1 VKRTIAAV
9 TLCWC
14 MSPSGAWAV
23 DWAINSTL
31 SESVEFNDNLYM
43 RSMLAGGAFGS
54 YSTITTNAI
63 ARTSDSEFDFNGS
76 INYRKYFGPG
86 AEGAPT
92 ESLAGTMRGHY
103 ETKGETPGDSS
114 YLDVSWNRQNTS
126 FALLGELGVTTPVNG
141 DIERT
146 TIGGGIVRSLTN
158 LDTLNL
164 SAHSSFTDYDPAG
177 AGTAF
182 TDTTANATWRHKVS
196 SIASFN
202 VSSDAE
208 LLDFSDAT
216 STSANTREWLFR
228 ETAGADL
235 TLSPLLSLRG
245 NAGIVY
251 VVVNG
256 TGASSSSIL
265 PSSTGSVSS
274 ASGSASASGYV
285 ANVALTYK
293 MLKNTT
299 LTLSALRTI
308 APSVIGSLTQTSTLH
323 AGLSQVVDS
332 RSSLS
337 FSSDISQLSYTG
349 TTTELFSVSVA
360 YSYLLTHEW
369 SAQLSYRYLQR
380 LASTGTASSA
390 VTVDPVTGIP
400 IINSTGPA
408 SSNSIMLVVSRS
420 VSLLPDGY

>member
-1 VKRTIAAV
+1 
-9 TLCWC
+9 

-23 DWAINSTL
+23 DWSINSTL
-31 SESVEFNDNLYM
+31 SESVEFNDNLYL

-54 YSTITTNAI
+54 YSTISTNAT
-63 ARTSDSEFDFNGS
+63 ARTPDSEFDFSGS

-86 AEGAPT
+86 AEGAPS

-103 ETKGETPGDSS
+103 ETKEEINGDKN

-164 SAHSSFTDYDPAG
+164 SAHSSFNTFDPA
-177 AGTAF
+177 ASGTAF

-196 SIASFN
+196 SIASLN
-202 VSSDAE
+202 VSSDVDY
-208 LLDFSDAT
+208 LDYSNAT
-216 STSANTREWLFR
+216 STSTNTREALFR
-228 ETAGADL
+228 ETAGVDL
-235 TLSPLLSLRG
+235 TLSPLLSFRG

-251 VVVNG
+251 VVANG
-256 TGASSSSIL
+256 TGSSSIL
-265 PSSTGSVSS
+265 PFSTGSVAST
-274 ASGSASASGYV
+274 SGSASGSGYV
-285 ANVALTYK
+285 ANLMLTYK

-299 LTLSALRTI
+299 LTLSAVRTI
-308 APSVIGSLTQTSTLH
+308 APSVVGSLTQTSTLH

-337 FSSDISQLSYTG
+337 FGSDISQLSFSG
-349 TTTELFSVSVA
+349 TTTELFSASVA
-360 YSYLLTHEW
+360 YSYMLTHEW
-369 SAQLSYRYLQR
+369 SAQLSYRYLHR
-380 LASTGTASSA
+380 LASAGTASSA
-390 VTVDPVTGIP
+390 ATIDPVTGIP
-400 IINSTGPA
+400 IINNTGPA
-408 SSNSIMLVVSRS
+408 SSNSILLVVSRS